1 MNNQELKQ
9 AIIEDIEFLK
19 TAKVDIIDKDTYYSK
34 LKKYGWKTFGRLYLP
49 VLILGLIFIKFSIFN
64 HLENHELLY
73 DYLVPCAAF
82 GLIMPVMVSLFFLPK
97 IMNWIVFEEQ
107 LLPHLKTKVLIATSV
122 KKFFDVYW
130 YVYLI
135 WLGFGMAI
143 FNPICVFIF
152 EGTAII
158 FVTLGLHLMLYAEL
172 NRIGASVF
180 FEYLSDFFDKEITR
194 LPYK

>member
-9 AIIEDIEFLK
+9 AIVEDIEFLK
-19 TAKVDIIDKDTYYSK
+19 TAKVDIIDKQTYYTK

-49 VLILGLIFIKFSIFN
+49 VLVLGLIFLRFSLFN
-64 HLENHELLY
+64 SVEHHDVWEC
-73 DYLVPCAAF
+73 YLVACAAA
-82 GLIMPVMVSLFFLPK
+82 GLIIPVMSSLFFLPK

-107 LLPHLKTKVLIATSV
+107 LLPHLKTKDLIATSV
-122 KKFFDVYW
+122 KKFFDAYW

-135 WLGFGMAI
+135 WLGLGMAI
-143 FNPICVFIF
+143 FNPVCVFIF
-152 EGTAII
+152 QVTAVF

-180 FEYLSDFFDKEITR
+180 FEYLSDFFDKELTR

>member
-34 LKKYGWKTFGRLYLP
+34 LKKYGWKTFARLYLP

-107 LLPHLKTKVLIATSV
+107 LLPHLPCESPMPCGLR
-122 KKFFDVYW
+122 
-130 YVYLI
+130 
-135 WLGFGMAI
+135 GFAWWPSSAGPALLLR
-143 FNPICVFIF
+143 P
-152 EGTAII
+152 
-158 FVTLGLHLMLYAEL
+158 
-172 NRIGASVF
+172 
-180 FEYLSDFFDKEITR
+180 DR
-194 LPYK
+194 LRSLQQG

>member
-9 AIIEDIEFLK
+9 AIMEDIEFLK
-19 TAKVDIIDKDTYYSK
+19 TAKVDIIDKDTYYAK

-49 VLILGLIFIKFSIFN
+49 VLILGMIFLKFS
-64 HLENHELLY
+64 LLNREHAFSIEVY
-73 DYLVPCAAF
+73 FFGCAGL
-82 GLIMPVMVSLFFLPK
+82 GLIAPVMVSLFFLPK

-107 LLPHLKTKVLIATSV
+107 LLPYLKTKDLIQTYV
-122 KKFFDVYW
+122 KKFFDLYFKF
-130 YVYLI
+130 YLI
-135 WLGFGMAI
+135 WIAVGMFI
-143 FNPICVFIF
+143 FNSVLTFAIN
-152 EGTAII
+152 GTAII
-158 FVTLGLHLMLYAEL
+158 FVTLGVHLMLYAEL